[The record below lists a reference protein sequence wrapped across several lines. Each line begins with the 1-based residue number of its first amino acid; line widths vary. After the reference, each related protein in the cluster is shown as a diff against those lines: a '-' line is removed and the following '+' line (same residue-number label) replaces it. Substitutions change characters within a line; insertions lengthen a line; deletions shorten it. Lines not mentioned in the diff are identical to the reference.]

1 VSLQDKRHRAGAALA
16 ESGDSFRPAERSPK
30 KSSVVPRFYMETLS
44 RRSWLFALGGAAY
57 AATGDLVSEW
67 RRIALL
73 TDGTV
78 GAAALNLDSGRSAS
92 MNGDKR
98 FPLASVC
105 KLPIAM
111 NVLALVDEGR
121 LALNEKIEILPRD
134 VVSSVSSIAQRWPTQ
149 RSFPL
154 DEMLQ
159 LMVAN
164 SDNTA
169 VETLFRIGGDAP
181 AMEARFRK
189 WAIAGIR
196 VDRSER
202 QCGLDRSG
210 VKNYPPP
217 AEWTDAV
224 VTKLIDQTPLHVRY
238 RATLR
243 YLADPRDTG
252 TPSATVQLLAGL
264 FRGELISQASSARLI
279 DILKSTSTFPTR
291 LKGDLPP
298 GTVVAHKTGSTNT
311 INGFTAA
318 TNDSGVVLRPDG
330 SRIAVSVYVKASTR
344 SDAVRDS
351 VIARVARAAYK
362 LA

>member
-1 VSLQDKRHRAGAALA
+1 VSPQEQR
-16 ESGDSFRPAERSPK
+16 
-30 KSSVVPRFYMETLS
+30 LS
-44 RRSWLFALGGAAY
+44 RRSCLFALGGAAY
-57 AATGDLVSEW
+57 AAATGDLVTKW

-111 NVLALVDEGR
+111 NILALVDEGR
-121 LALNEKIEILPRD
+121 LALNEKIEIPARD
-134 VVSSVSSIAQRWPTQ
+134 VVSGVSPIARRWPAQ

-169 VETLFRIGGDAP
+169 VETLFRIGGEAS
-181 AMEARFRK
+181 AMEARFRQ

-196 VDRSER
+196 VDRGER
-202 QCGLDRSG
+202 QCGLDRNG
-210 VKNYPPP
+210 VKNYPPS

-224 VTKLIDQTPLHVRY
+224 INKLIDQTPLDVRY

-252 TPSATVQLLAGL
+252 TPTATVQLLAGL
-264 FRGELISQASSARLI
+264 FRGKLISEASSARLI
-279 DILKSTSTFPTR
+279 EILKSTSTFPTR

-298 GTVVAHKTGSTNT
+298 GTVVAHKTGSTDT
-311 INGFTAA
+311 IKDLTAA
-318 TNDSGVVLRPDG
+318 TNDSGVIFRPDG

-351 VIARVARAAYK
+351 VIARIARAAYE